1 MFGIGFLELCVIAV
15 AALVLLGPD
24 KLPEFMRMLG
34 RTLVQLRR
42 MSNEMRQAFD
52 AAVMEEEEKVKKK
65 KKEITGP

>member
-1 MFGIGFLELCVIAV
+1 VFGIGFLELCVIAV